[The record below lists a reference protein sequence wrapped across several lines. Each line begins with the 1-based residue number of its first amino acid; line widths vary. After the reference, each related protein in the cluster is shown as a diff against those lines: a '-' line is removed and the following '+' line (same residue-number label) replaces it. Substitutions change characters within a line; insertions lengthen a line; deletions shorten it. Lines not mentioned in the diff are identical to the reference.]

1 MTKLERVLYRSL
13 YKKSF
18 YEFAKYFWNVVDPQP
33 FKDGVIVQFLCE
45 VAEYLCRAWLSD
57 DIKKEWY
64 TKPLPPGNYGQ
75 IIDIRG
81 VNKNKININIP
92 PRHSKS
98 MIFNV
103 LLPVWLWLH
112 HPIKAVSVSHTEG
125 LAIDFNTKRQ
135 RLINSF
141 EFQELYPEIKIVINS
156 GKFLKDVRAGELYS
170 INRNALL
177 GRGADVIIN
186 DDLTNAETARKDMEE
201 MNNAWSYYTRTM
213 PSRINDI
220 FKCIIFNIQQR
231 LAPNDITGR
240 LSKDKKLS
248 EQYIFIVLEAI
259 FSQKTTLV
267 CPLSGRLITFEKG
280 DFLWPE
286 RFGDYESLRLSLG
299 EATFETQ
306 YLQKPIASDSTVIK
320 KNMIIVKPITEVHSQ
335 LDSADLI
342 YASHDFPVKDKEESD
357 NFGSVLGKRKG
368 STLYILDGIEK
379 KMAFVKSVEY
389 VRVLHDTFPGIIQI
403 IEDKANGSAVIQQL
417 QEELTGIYPYNPG
430 TKSKYQRLESASLY
444 MDIKNVIFVAD
455 VWDNLS
461 QTYVLSDN
469 LRHLVERLLVYP
481 FVEFDDVV
489 DAFSQLVLFV
499 FVDKQFSVYGRSF
512 NDENITF
519 ERDVSNLTKTV
530 FFVKEGD
537 IWKLAKSCIDYSTNT
552 IYIIEDDTFRCS
564 VEEGLNKLKEFSK
577 GSMVYDCSFDEGIY
591 HYYDESLVIDRYS
604 SIQDDLEDQVSRLS
618 LQFAKKRIKLFSGCN
633 LIRGEI
639 DMFKYDKNYAEK
651 GEMKFLSRKDGFI
664 SCIRGMLKVY
674 GE

>member
-1 MTKLERVLYRSL
+1 MTKLEKVLYRSL
-13 YKKSF
+13 CKKSF

-33 FKDGVIVQFLCE
+33 FKDGVVVQFLCE
-45 VAEYLCRAWLSD
+45 TAQYLCRAWLSD

-141 EFQELYPEIKIVINS
+141 EFQELYPEIKIIINS
-156 GKFLKDVRAGELYS
+156 GKFLKDVRGGELYR
-170 INRNALL
+170 INRDALL

-248 EQYIFIVLEAI
+248 DQYIFIVLEAI
-259 FSQKTTLV
+259 FSKKTTLV

-299 EATFETQ
+299 ESTFETQ
-306 YLQKPIASDSTVIK
+306 YLQRPIASDRTVIK
-320 KNMIIVKPITEVHSQ
+320 ENMIVIKPITEVQSQ
-335 LDSADLI
+335 LDSSDLT
-342 YASHDFPVKDKEESD
+342 YASHDFPVKDKEDSD

-444 MDIKNVIFVAD
+444 MDIKNVVFVAD

-481 FVEFDDVV
+481 FVEFDDIV

-512 NDENITF
+512 NDENIVF

-552 IYIIEDDTFRCS
+552 IYIIENQTFKAG
-564 VEEGLNKLKEFSK
+564 VEEGLNKLRSFSK
-577 GSMVYDCSFDEGIY
+577 GCMVYDCSFDEGIY

-604 SIQDDLEDQVSRLS
+604 SIQDNLEEQVSKLS
-618 LQFAKKRIKLFSGCN
+618 LQFAKKRIKLFSRCD
-633 LIRGEI
+633 LIRSEI
-639 DMFKYDKNYAEK
+639 EMFKYDKNYAEK
-651 GEMKFLSRKDGFI
+651 GEMKFLSQKDGFI